1 MLGRWNRLL
10 QEVHAHEYPVKRW
23 SAVSSSIFTT
33 LQQMTYVVLIAFGAY
48 EVAAGRLTTGAL
60 VACAI
65 ITGRVNGPLIAQ
77 LPNFI
82 IQWRYAIPSL
92 IQLDGI
98 LGLPQAH
105 PAQTAHPRPAS
116 PQGQLRQ
123 PRTTSSQAR

>member
-48 EVAAGRLTTGAL
+48 EVAAGRMTTGAL

-65 ITGRVNGPLIAQ
+65 ITGRVNGPLFAQ
-77 LPNFI
+77 RSEAHTSELQSLMRI
-82 IQWRYAIPSL
+82 LYAVFCW
-92 IQLDGI
+92 Q
-98 LGLPQAH
+98 
-105 PAQTAHPRPAS
+105 
-116 PQGQLRQ
+116 
-123 PRTTSSQAR
+123 